1 MSPKKAIQKSFVMV
15 GSGNLATHLCAA
27 LIKNNFIPKQVY
39 SRTKKNAATLAKKH
53 KIDFTSDLKKIN
65 KDADIYFICVKD
77 DKIKSIASLLPA
89 KNKLIIHCSGATSI
103 NTLKNSSTR
112 FAVLYPL
119 FTFSKNDTSNF
130 IEIPIFI
137 EGNNS
142 RSEKD
147 VFLVAKQL
155 SHTVVKMNSGKRE
168 KLHLAAV
175 MAANFSNFLFTLS
188 QDYLQKEKAG
198 KFEYLAP
205 LLKKTIFK
213 ATKYSP
219 LQSQTGPSRRHD
231 TAVIKK
237 HRSLLK
243 KYPKQKK
250 VYNLLSSLL
259 EKQYAK

>member
-1 MSPKKAIQKSFVMV
+1 MLWS
-15 GSGNLATHLCAA
+15 
-27 LIKNNFIPKQVY
+27 NFNQY
-39 SRTKKNAATLAKKH
+39 T
-53 KIDFTSDLKKIN
+53 
-65 KDADIYFICVKD
+65 
-77 DKIKSIASLLPA
+77 
-89 KNKLIIHCSGATSI
+89 
-103 NTLKNSSTR
+103 KNSSTR

-205 LLKKTIFK
+205 LLKKQFLKPQNIRHYNRKQALRGATI
-213 ATKYSP
+213 
-219 LQSQTGPSRRHD
+219 QR
-231 TAVIKK
+231 
-237 HRSLLK
+237 LLK
-243 KYPKQKK
+243 TQITFKKTPKAKKK